1 MNCERALLRARFAR
15 EWFAFIV
22 STNDMYLWLSVED
35 VAANDVRRAR
45 GSFSCCWVCHEVGFV
60 HENSERFAISH
71 PAERYIAMTM
81 HERAIN

>member
-1 MNCERALLRARFAR
+1 M
-15 EWFAFIV
+15 
-22 STNDMYLWLSVED
+22 LWLHVED
-35 VAANDVRRAR
+35 CAANDVRRAR